1 MDTGLGRGASHEVG
15 EKGWS
20 QDQGEGWRLDQRDW
34 LSLQTFLHV
43 MSQQTF
49 PARVVE
55 MSTLLAVPSITYS
68 YSLRSLEQLFV

>member
-49 PARVVE
+49 PARVVRNE
-55 MSTLLAVPSITYS
+55 YS
-68 YSLRSLEQLFV
+68 FGCPIYYIQL